1 MFNNS
6 EFPMQPMQ
14 HPQVQQQQ
22 HMMQSLH
29 VAPALTAQSGG
40 QQLNTAA
47 ARVQLS
53 QQQQWN
59 AQVFQN
65 ALNATAF
72 WRRFRSVE
80 LHVVLCLQ
88 KLMVYF
94 SLIIRFYF
102 ILIMVHF
109 L

>member
-22 HMMQSLH
+22 HMVQSLH
-29 VAPALTAQSGG
+29 IAPALTAQSGG

-47 ARVQLS
+47 ACVQLS

-65 ALNATAF
+65 ALHATAF

-80 LHVVLCLQ
+80 LHVVFLLKKING
-88 KLMVYF
+88 KLNYEVSYF
-94 SLIIRFYF
+94 NFDIVFW
-102 ILIMVHF
+102 
-109 L
+109 